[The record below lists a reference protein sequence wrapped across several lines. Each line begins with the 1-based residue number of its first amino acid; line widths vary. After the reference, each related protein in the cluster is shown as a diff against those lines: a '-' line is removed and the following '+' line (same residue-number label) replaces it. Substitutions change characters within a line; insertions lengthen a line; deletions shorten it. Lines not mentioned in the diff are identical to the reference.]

1 MNIYYNIINL
11 FKIVSVIIIVNV
23 CLYMFIGTQNEFNVV
38 DNNENDKEIHVEKK
52 TLRLKTLEAD
62 IKKIKKQ
69 EKRNIVPLLPKMPTL
84 HSKDEERLKP
94 KLKFSQTNQKWFY
107 EKRNSSCD
115 TEKNKH
121 GNNKNNQQHI
131 LLIEKNEKE
140 EDNNNDENMSNNTKK
155 KNIIEVEQKEEVIT
169 EDNKDKKEKKKGKNT
184 SRKRS
189 VDHIKIDYS
198 DKDRETIE
206 QEATERNVFKVKD
219 RKIIL
224 TTFGCKDD
232 NNHNKKV
239 HFHKSAQSKKHK
251 KIHSFQ
257 KFQIFKFNS
266 TNKFPLKPETI
277 AYNSKQID
285 CPEEQHFVNVNSIK
299 IKRMAFL

>member
-1 MNIYYNIINL
+1 MIYFCIY
-11 FKIVSVIIIVNV
+11 
-23 CLYMFIGTQNEFNVV
+23 IGTQNEFNVV
-38 DNNENDKEIHVEKK
+38 DNNNNDNDKEIHIEKK

-94 KLKFSQTNQKWFY
+94 KFKFSQTNQKWFY

-115 TEKNKH
+115 TEKNKL
-121 GNNKNNQQHI
+121 GKNNNNQQHI
-131 LLIEKNEKE
+131 LLIEKNEIE
-140 EDNNNDENMSNNTKK
+140 EDNNNDNDENMSNNIRK
-155 KNIIEVEQKEEVIT
+155 KNIIEVEQQKNEKEEEVIT
-169 EDNKDKKEKKKGKNT
+169 ENNKDKKEKKKGKNT
-184 SRKRS
+184 SRKKS

-206 QEATERNVFKVKD
+206 QDITERNVFKVKD

-224 TTFGCKDD
+224 TTFGYKDD
-232 NNHNKKV
+232 NNHNNKI
-239 HFHKSAQSKKHK
+239 HNHKSAQNKKHK
-251 KIHSFQ
+251 KINSFQ

-277 AYNSKQID
+277 TYNSKQID